1 MNTQT
6 VIVFPDRIDTYLV
19 CVQEPPPLPPGYAC
33 FVSALSSSGV
43 MALQTFARRAVFPAV
58 RHAHVSL
65 SAFPVFPLSS
75 LLRFLVVSF
84 SFTFSFLIFDLF
96 HLLVHLLPC

>member
-65 SAFPVFPLSS
+65 APFPFS
-75 LLRFLVVSF
+75 RFLPFFVS
-84 SFTFSFLIFDLF
+84 SWSLSPS
-96 HLLVHLLPC
+96 HSHS